1 MATRGRPKSDQKRQ
15 QILIAAA
22 DFFTTQ
28 GYASTSLEQVAEA
41 AKVSKQ
47 TIYSHFEGKADVLK
61 AAIKQRCLEGDVTVE
76 QFDLSLPPTEFLPE
90 FADRFLKLVLDDTP
104 LAMYRLCLNEGQRH
118 PELGTSFFD
127 SGPKL
132 VTQALAAYLMEAHQR
147 QELEVADPKV
157 AAAQFIFM
165 VKGFPVDSSLLNLD
179 FASLDFSTGYYVD
192 QCCAMFL
199 RAYAAPLPR

>member
-1 MATRGRPKSDQKRQ
+1 MATLGRPKSDQKRQ

-22 DFFTTQ
+22 DLFTTQ
-28 GYASTSLEQVAEA
+28 GYANTSMEQVAEA

-47 TIYSHFEGKADVLK
+47 TIYSHFGGKADVLE
-61 AAIKQRCLEGDVTVE
+61 AAIKQRCMEGDLTVE

-90 FADRFLKLVLDDTP
+90 FAGRFLKLVLDDTP

-118 PELGTSFFD
+118 PELGLAFYE

-132 VTQALAAYLMEAHQR
+132 ITQALAAYLMEAHQR
-147 QELEVADPKV
+147 QQLEVADPKG

-165 VKGFPVDSSLLNLD
+165 VKGFPVDSSLLSLD
-179 FASLDFSTGYYVD
+179 FASLDFNTQHYVD